1 MRPPTPCKT
10 EPVRTRLLIPALL
23 TAGLLLGGCT
33 GSSDSSDGA
42 GGKGGA
48 GGDLAARLTDAKK
61 TLDAAET
68 ISISLSTKS
77 IPDGVTGLLSATGKG
92 NHSPAFTGKVTVIT
106 GGASLGADVIATGGT
121 VYAKT
126 GFLPDF
132 TPIDPATL
140 KAPDPA
146 TLLKADGGI
155 TEILTST
162 EDLAE
167 DGQSRDGKDVLTTIA
182 GTLPGSVVATIIPS
196 AAADQDFDVTY
207 RLDDDDVL
215 RDATLS
221 GPFYPGGSK
230 VTYTVALKTSNT
242 PVTIEAP

>member
-1 MRPPTPCKT
+1 
-10 EPVRTRLLIPALL
+10 VRIRHLIPALL
-23 TAGLLLGGCT
+23 ATGLLLSACS
-33 GSSDSSDGA
+33 GSSDSSDGGSQ
-42 GGKGGA
+42 GGGD
-48 GGDLAARLTDAKK
+48 DLAARLADAKK
-61 TLDAAET
+61 TLDGAKT

-77 IPDGVTGLLSATGKG
+77 IPDGVTGLLSAKGKG

-132 TPIDPATL
+132 TAIDPETL

-162 EDLAE
+162 EKLSE
-167 DGQSRDGKDVLTTIA
+167 DGQSRDGKDVLTSIK
-182 GTLPGSVVATIIPS
+182 GTLPGSIVSTIIPS
-196 AAADQDFDVTY
+196 ASPSKDFAVTY

-215 RDATLS
+215 RDATIT
-221 GPFYPGGSK
+221 GPFYPGGKS
-230 VTYTVALKTSNT
+230 VTYVVALETSDT
-242 PVTIEAP
+242 PVTIKAP